1 MTLALSLSILK
12 WWCLLSIPA
21 ALIGGAI
28 IRFGN
33 PIDASEPEA

>member
-1 MTLALSLSILK
+1 MTLALALNILK

-21 ALIGGAI
+21 ALICGAV

-33 PIDASEPEA
+33 PIDASEEA

>member
-1 MTLALSLSILK
+1 MTLALQIIAG
-12 WWCLLSIPA
+12 WCLLSIPA
-21 ALIGGAI
+21 GFVIGAV